1 MDKTV
6 SHPPVPVP
14 LGVEMTTNWRNYYA
28 DITGTSP
35 NDAFRGFRIPLED
48 LQAMVDLAKADPSIT
63 TVRAYL
69 ALGEPVSNGGVS
81 SDNVH
86 LLLVPVIDNTP
97 TGTDMLEVERAGKSV
112 STIMDF
118 TTPCPAQCDTSSVLY
133 GPQTIQD

>member
-6 SHPPVPVP
+6 NHPPVPI
-14 LGVEMTTNWRNYYA
+14 LQAVEMTTNWRNYYG

-48 LQAMVDLAKADPSIT
+48 LQAMVDLAKTDPTIT
-63 TVRAYL
+63 SARAYL
-69 ALGEPVSNGGVS
+69 ALGEPVSNGS
-81 SDNVH
+81 ATSDEMH

-97 TGTDMLEVERAGKSV
+97 TGTDLLEVERAGKPV

-133 GPQTIQD
+133 GPQYHQD